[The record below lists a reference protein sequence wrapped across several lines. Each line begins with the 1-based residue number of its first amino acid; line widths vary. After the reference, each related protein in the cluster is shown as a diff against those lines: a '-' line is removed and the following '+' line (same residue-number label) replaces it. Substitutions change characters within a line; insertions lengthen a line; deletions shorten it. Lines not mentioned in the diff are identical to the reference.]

1 MPPSTRVY
9 TVEQYSFACI
19 GESANVTRCRRIR
32 FFRRVSGATIANGDI
47 VDKIAIRC
55 RNAQGKSGGVFQ
67 KFMGTLCAGR
77 HCSAGAAGSAVRTV
91 VTQQKA
97 NCRAE

>member
-1 MPPSTRVY
+1 MCKENQEEFS
-9 TVEQYSFACI
+9 
-19 GESANVTRCRRIR
+19 
-32 FFRRVSGATIANGDI
+32 
-47 VDKIAIRC
+47 K
-55 RNAQGKSGGVFQ
+55 
-67 KFMGTLCAGR
+67 CAGR

>member
-1 MPPSTRVY
+1 MRK
-9 TVEQYSFACI
+9 ENQ
-19 GESANVTRCRRIR
+19 EK
-32 FFRRVSGATIANGDI
+32 FF
-47 VDKIAIRC
+47 K
-55 RNAQGKSGGVFQ
+55 
-67 KFMGTLCAGR
+67 KFMGALCAGR